1 MAWFLFRLA
10 QASFRLQSGSQPQSL
25 PLCSCGHRPIAISD
39 AEANKKSFISSIP
52 TLKPLLHKKCNVSL
66 PPPQLSSLQH
76 CKCAARILILCCWAL
91 QGYSALG
98 HCRDTFRLGTAGI
111 LVVGHCRDT
120 LLFGTTGIL
129 TGSAL
134 QGYFAVGHYRD
145 ASWLGTARILCDWAH
160 PLSIAG
166 ILIGWALQ
174 EYLVV
179 GRCRDTWWLGNVRIL
194 CGWALQGY
202 LVVGHCSQL
211 PVGRGQHLL

>member
-25 PLCSCGHRPIAISD
+25 PLSYAPCSCGHRPIAISD
-39 AEANKKSFISSIP
+39 AEANKKSFTSSIP

-91 QGYSALG
+91 QGYSAPG

-111 LVVGHCRDT
+111 FGGWTLQGYSAVRHRRDTHRFGTAGILCGWALQGCFVVEHCRDT
-120 LLFGTTGIL
+120 LRFGTAGIL

-145 ASWLGTARILCDWAH
+145 ASWLGTARILCDWW
-160 PLSIAG
+160 LGTAG
-166 ILIGWALQ
+166 ILGGWSL
-174 EYLVV
+174 
-179 GRCRDTWWLGNVRIL
+179 
-194 CGWALQGY
+194 
-202 LVVGHCSQL
+202 
-211 PVGRGQHLL
+211 